1 MSENI
6 TESVRVS
13 KLAELRSKLET
24 LDTEIVLLAEKEV
37 LTDAEEA
44 RWDDLIAEREA
55 VKPEHDKLELR
66 AARVEEIKAQT
77 YREIKGVPEFR
88 RQRDEIY
95 SVALSKLDTR
105 QVRDAALRT
114 LEDAAPDSD
123 LASHQID
130 AVEKIVRKDSD
141 HAKRLLVTETEDYRS
156 AWHKL
161 LSDPQAATYM
171 TDGERVAMQ
180 RYNEYRAQSST
191 TTAGGFAVPV
201 LIDPSFILT
210 NQESD
215 NPFLRICRV
224 IDVNTNLWKGVS
236 GAGVAWSFDAEG
248 SAVSD
253 DAVTVAQPTVGIY
266 MARGF
271 IPYSMEIGEDWPGFQ
286 AEMARLL
293 AEGYDDLLRTE
304 FTTGA
309 GTGGPTGVIT
319 AADAST
325 GVEVASTTD
334 GQFGVEDLYAVWKA
348 LPQKYRR
355 NASWLM
361 SVDMMNKIRQF
372 GTVTAWHSQ
381 TVQLPEGAVDALFGK
396 PVYENDAFPDFS
408 STTGASNRLMVGDF
422 SQYTIARRR
431 GMEVELVP
439 HLVDVTANRPT
450 GSRGW
455 FATAR
460 IGGNFANLGGVR
472 LLQNQ

>member
-1 MSENI
+1 VTMSENI

-224 IDVNTNLWKGVS
+224 IDVNTNLW
-236 GAGVAWSFDAEG
+236 
-248 SAVSD
+248 
-253 DAVTVAQPTVGIY
+253 
-266 MARGF
+266 
-271 IPYSMEIGEDWPGFQ
+271 
-286 AEMARLL
+286 
-293 AEGYDDLLRTE
+293 
-304 FTTGA
+304 
-309 GTGGPTGVIT
+309 
-319 AADAST
+319 
-325 GVEVASTTD
+325 
-334 GQFGVEDLYAVWKA
+334 
-348 LPQKYRR
+348 
-355 NASWLM
+355 
-361 SVDMMNKIRQF
+361 
-372 GTVTAWHSQ
+372 
-381 TVQLPEGAVDALFGK
+381 
-396 PVYENDAFPDFS
+396 
-408 STTGASNRLMVGDF
+408 
-422 SQYTIARRR
+422 
-431 GMEVELVP
+431 
-439 HLVDVTANRPT
+439 
-450 GSRGW
+450 
-455 FATAR
+455 
-460 IGGNFANLGGVR
+460 
-472 LLQNQ
+472 